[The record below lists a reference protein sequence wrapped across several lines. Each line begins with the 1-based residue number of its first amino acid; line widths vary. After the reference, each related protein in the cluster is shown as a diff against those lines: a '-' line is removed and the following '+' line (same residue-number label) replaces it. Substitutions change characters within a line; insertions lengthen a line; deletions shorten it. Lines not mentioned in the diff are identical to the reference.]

1 MADNLPDA
9 METNLLD
16 YFLKTANSTNFTPP
30 GSLWVGL
37 CTSAPTETATNECA
51 TSNYARVQ
59 MPLGAVVASGGTIGL
74 PTVAVNF
81 AQATSSWATGLAG
94 YVVCAASTGSTGTSQ
109 YLFYGA
115 ISPTVAVTTNDTVS
129 FAANAITL
137 SFA

>member
-1 MADNLPDA
+1 MSNLPDV

-16 YFLKTANSTNFTPP
+16 YFLKTANSTNFTAP

-37 CTSAPTETATNECA
+37 CTSAPTDAATNECA
-51 TSNYARVQ
+51 VSNYARVQ
-59 MPLGAVVASGGTIGL
+59 MPIGAVVASGGTIGL

-94 YVVCAASTGSTGTSQ
+94 YIVGAASTGSTGTSA

-137 SFA
+137 TFA